1 MIYNTLNIY
10 PFTAD
15 YYTTQNTAS
24 NQELP
29 VWEDTLVKTVNI
41 NIGSANNY
49 AKLTIY
55 SPEALG
61 IGQIL
66 KNLRDANGNILIQP
80 QPSTI
85 PGIDTTQYRIN
96 ACDPRPSMFGFIEG
110 YIISAQQLN
119 TLRAI

>member
-1 MIYNTLNIY
+1 MIYNTLNVY
-10 PFTAD
+10 PFAAD
-15 YYTTQNTAS
+15 YYTTVNTAP
-24 NQELP
+24 NLELP
-29 VWEDTLVKTVNI
+29 TWEDTFVKTLNI

-61 IGQIL
+61 IGMLL
-66 KNLRDANGNILIQP
+66 KNITDANGNLLIQA